1 MQAES
6 FDKFLE
12 SENMNL
18 TKVINL
24 DVEASELVK
33 RLSGRRVCEACGA
46 SYHVQNIPTKVE
58 GVCDECGGK
67 VVQRA
72 DDTEET
78 VLNRINVYD
87 DSTKPLISY
96 YEGKGNIVT
105 LDGAAGLE
113 NVFNNIIKA
122 VGETL

>member
-1 MQAES
+1 MPS
-6 FDKFLE
+6 DL
-12 SENMNL
+12 
-18 TKVINL
+18 
-24 DVEASELVK
+24 
-33 RLSGRRVCEACGA
+33 
-46 SYHVQNIPTKVE
+46 
-58 GVCDECGGK
+58 

-78 VLNRINVYD
+78 VLNKINVYD